1 MRTQNTGKN
10 ESGQTLV
17 VAALALPMLIAFVG
31 LAVDLG
37 VLRYEQR
44 KLQVVADTA
53 ARAGAAEILY
63 NNVQYGAQAA
73 AANNNFVNGSHGATL
88 TVNNPPHTGPHSG
101 NSSYVE
107 VTATQ
112 GTHTFFANIF
122 GIGSANV
129 SARAVGALTS
139 SGTCVYVLDPSASGA
154 FSASGGVVFNAT
166 CGLFVNSNSSRALT
180 TSGGACVT
188 ASQIGV
194 VGGTQVNG
202 CTHPTP
208 VTGVHPV
215 GDPLASVPEPTVG
228 SCNKNNY
235 SLSGGKTA
243 TIDAGVYCG
252 GISLSGGSH
261 LNLNPGTYI
270 LNGGGLQVS
279 GGSILVGDGVTFFN
293 TCVGSCPGGYQA
305 ISFSGGANNTLS
317 APTTGS
323 LAGILFFQDRNI
335 PSTQWGK
342 TNTIT
347 GGSAS
352 TFAGALY
359 FPNTPL
365 SYSGGG
371 STNAPYTIVVAR
383 TLTISGGCTFN
394 RDYSSLPDGS
404 PVKQVELVE

>member
-1 MRTQNTGKN
+1 MRTRHTREQ
-10 ESGQTLV
+10 ECGQTLV

-44 KLQVVADTA
+44 KLQVVADTS
-53 ARAGAAEILY
+53 ARAGAAEIQY
-63 NNVQYGAQAA
+63 NNVRYGAQAA

-88 TVNNPPHTGPHSG
+88 TVNNPPQSGPHSG
-101 NSSYVE
+101 NSYYVE
-107 VTATQ
+107 VIAARATR
-112 GTHTFFANIF
+112 TFFANIF
-122 GIGSANV
+122 GIGSASI

-139 SGTCVYVLDPSASGA
+139 SGTCVYVLDPSASSA

-166 CGLFVNSNSSRALT
+166 CGLFVNSKSSSAFS

-194 VGGTQVNG
+194 VGGVQANG

-215 GDPLASVPEPTVG
+215 SDPLASVPEPTVG
-228 SCNKNNY
+228 SCNVNNY

-243 TIDAGVYCG
+243 TINPGVYCG

-270 LNGGGLQVS
+270 LNGGGLKVS
-279 GGSILVGDGVTFFN
+279 GGSVMVGAGVTFFN
-293 TCVGSCPGGYQA
+293 TCVSSCPSGYGA
-305 ISFSGGANNTLS
+305 ISFSGGADNSLS

-323 LAGILFFQDRNI
+323 LAGILFFQDRNL
-335 PSTQWGK
+335 PSAQWSK

-347 GGSAS
+347 GGSSS
-352 TFAGALY
+352 TFEGALY